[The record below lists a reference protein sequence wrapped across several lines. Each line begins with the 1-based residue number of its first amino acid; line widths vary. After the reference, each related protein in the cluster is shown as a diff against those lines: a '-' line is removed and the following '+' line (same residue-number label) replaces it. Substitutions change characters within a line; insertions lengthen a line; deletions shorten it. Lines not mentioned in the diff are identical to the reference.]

1 MSQSTKVRPEPQVE
15 SNPNQR
21 QTEVEAEVEEE
32 EDDEHS
38 VEVEQQMVFDDA
50 GGLKPDGKSV
60 ESSLE
65 SFGAEVDHQDRPT
78 RIEEPA
84 ASEFG
89 VDDRT
94 EVTGAGESDQHS
106 LFSDVKNDQQTLGG
120 DSATNQCLFESPSE
134 TNDKPDPEEEE

>member
-1 MSQSTKVRPEPQVE
+1 MD
-15 SNPNQR
+15 
-21 QTEVEAEVEEE
+21 AEVEENG
-32 EDDEHS
+32 EHS
-38 VEVEQQMVFDDA
+38 VEVEQQMVFDDT

-84 ASEFG
+84 ASKFG

-94 EVTGAGESDQHS
+94 EVTGAGKSDQRS
-106 LFSDVKNDQQTLGG
+106 LFSDVENDQQTLGG
-120 DSATNQCLFESPSE
+120 DSAANQCLFESPSE
-134 TNDKPDPEEEE
+134 SDVESNTEEGE